1 MHRCFDAKKLLSSDE
16 AGDSS
21 FNFGRNIEFKKM
33 IISMQ
38 KKKHGHY
45 APCFFCLVSHG
56 RSETKWKGLDKY
68 KNRRLIFY
76 QLCILYYMIKE
87 LV

>member
-33 IISMQ
+33 IILMQ
-38 KKKHGHY
+38 KKKTR
-45 APCFFCLVSHG
+45 ALCTVFFLSCAQHG
-56 RSETKWKGLDKY
+56 R
-68 KNRRLIFY
+68 
-76 QLCILYYMIKE
+76 
-87 LV
+87 

>member
-38 KKKHGHY
+38 KKKTR
-45 APCFFCLVSHG
+45 ALSAV
-56 RSETKWKGLDKY
+56 R
-68 KNRRLIFY
+68 
-76 QLCILYYMIKE
+76 
-87 LV
+87 

>member
-1 MHRCFDAKKLLSSDE
+1 MYRCFDAKKLLSSDE

-38 KKKHGHY
+38 KKKTR
-45 APCFFCLVSHG
+45 ALCTVFFLSFVS
-56 RSETKWKGLDKY
+56 R
-68 KNRRLIFY
+68 
-76 QLCILYYMIKE
+76 KE
-87 LV
+87 

>member
-1 MHRCFDAKKLLSSDE
+1 MYRCFDAKKLLFSDE

-38 KKKHGHY
+38 KKKTR
-45 APCFFCLVSHG
+45 ALCTVFFSALCLTEGVRRSG
-56 RSETKWKGLDKY
+56 RD
-68 KNRRLIFY
+68 
-76 QLCILYYMIKE
+76 
-87 LV
+87 

>member
-16 AGDSS
+16 AEDSS

-38 KKKHGHY
+38 KKKTR
-45 APCFFCLVSHG
+45 ALCTVFFCLLSHG

>member
-38 KKKHGHY
+38 KKKTR
-45 APCFFCLVSHG
+45 ALCTVFFLSYVALARGALS
-56 RSETKWKGLDKY
+56 SFFSKK
-68 KNRRLIFY
+68 
-76 QLCILYYMIKE
+76 
-87 LV
+87 

>member
-1 MHRCFDAKKLLSSDE
+1 RVVDFHHLVIAHAGRTAKKLLSSDE

-38 KKKHGHY
+38 KKKTR
-45 APCFFCLVSHG
+45 ALCTVFFLSCVS
-56 RSETKWKGLDKY
+56 R
-68 KNRRLIFY
+68 
-76 QLCILYYMIKE
+76 KE
-87 LV
+87 